1 MPAWVVMKVGENK
14 KADEVSSADGCD
26 GLGGYMLSSWQS
38 MSTHNK
44 VLINIVI
51 PHRINKSEAQSG
63 AFAPITQSQRTSPI
77 IKLMTAIQPQTVL
90 SFIGVT
96 LYSAIMM
103 FN

>member
-1 MPAWVVMKVGENK
+1 
-14 KADEVSSADGCD
+14 
-26 GLGGYMLSSWQS
+26 MLSSWQS
-38 MSTHNK
+38 IITHNK

-51 PHRINKSEAQSG
+51 PHRINKSAAQPG

-77 IKLMTAIQPQTVL
+77 MKLATAIQPQTVL

>member
-1 MPAWVVMKVGENK
+1 MKVGENK

-38 MSTHNK
+38 IITHNK

-51 PHRINKSEAQSG
+51 PHRINKSEAQPG

-77 IKLMTAIQPQTVL
+77 MKLATAIQPQTVL